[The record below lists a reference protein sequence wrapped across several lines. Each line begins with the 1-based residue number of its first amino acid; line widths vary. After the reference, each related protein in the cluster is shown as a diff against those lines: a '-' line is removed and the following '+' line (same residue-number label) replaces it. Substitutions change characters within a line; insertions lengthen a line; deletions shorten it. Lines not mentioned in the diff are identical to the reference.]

1 MKLGFFTQP
10 VHPPT
15 RDYAET
21 LAEDRE
27 IFALADRLGFAEAY
41 CGEHLADTIEN
52 VPSSLLFLASL
63 VDSTNTMKL
72 GTAVL
77 NLPFTHPV
85 VAATNVAM
93 LDNMLRGR
101 LLLGV
106 GAGIGL
112 ADAEALDLLEA
123 DRNAMFEEAISQMQ
137 EIWAGE
143 PPYEISGEFW
153 NISTD
158 RTLWPDL
165 GLGAMVKPYQRPH
178 PPILGASGDPRSGRL
193 AAMGARGWL
202 LMSSD
207 TIPAS
212 RLAEQWE
219 RYAEGARE
227 AGLLADREQ
236 WRVVRSV
243 FVCEDERKAR
253 SYGKTDAD
261 SPYRQHFGHL
271 LTKFARSR
279 ALAGVKAD
287 PAMPDEAVTLDYFV
301 EECVIAGCVQ
311 QVVEELLAVHEA
323 AGSFG
328 TVVYAGKN
336 WTDPDLSRRSMELM
350 AQEVLPAVNAALG
363 RKPATPAVDS
373 ALDAPAGDVATDTPA
388 VEAARVAGVVA

>member
-10 VHPPT
+10 VHPPA

-63 VDSTNTMKL
+63 VDSTSTMKL

-85 VAATNVAM
+85 VAAAHVAM
-93 LDNMLRGR
+93 LDNMLKGR

-112 ADAEALDLLEA
+112 ADAEALGLLEA

-137 EIWAGE
+137 EIWTGE
-143 PPYEISGEFW
+143 PPYEIHGEFW
-153 NISTD
+153 NISTE
-158 RTLWPDL
+158 RTLWPEL
-165 GLGAMVKPYQRPH
+165 GLGAMVKPYQHPH
-178 PPILGASGDPRSGRL
+178 PPILGACGDPRSRRL

-207 TIPAS
+207 TIPAC

-219 RYAEGARE
+219 RYADGAQE
-227 AGLLADREQ
+227 AGLSADREQ

-253 SYGKTDAD
+253 GYGKTDPA
-261 SPYRQHFGHL
+261 SPYRQHFDHL
-271 LTKFARSR
+271 LAKFARSR

-301 EECVIAGCVQ
+301 QECVIAGGVE

-323 AGSFG
+323 AGFFG

-336 WTDPDLSRRSMELM
+336 WTDPELGRRSMELM
-350 AQEVLPAVNAALG
+350 AQEVLPAVDAALG
-363 RKPATPAVDS
+363 RGPVAPALDS
-373 ALDAPAGDVATDTPA
+373 AP
-388 VEAARVAGVVA
+388 VAGVVA